1 MKKVLLST
9 TLKKQQNNKNK
20 WHRPLKMRRNAEK
33 ARSVNFFTITF
44 EQLFS
49 TTENC
54 LHKNQQQQVYKQ
66 QRRGRRVRAATHG
79 IANSTN

>member
-1 MKKVLLST
+1 
-9 TLKKQQNNKNK
+9 
-20 WHRPLKMRRNAEK
+20 MRRNAEK

-44 EQLFS
+44 EQLFC
-49 TTENC
+49 TTQNC